1 MVEIPVASTPDMY
14 ALLGCARRAAVALLE
29 VPPTDPQLHQRLA
42 YSLHG
47 PNKLWRSAVEG
58 VVSHDQAA
66 AMVLSELVC
75 WLHERGGQ
83 LEPPPASQTVTALI
97 PEIEDA
103 LFGQGKSG
111 GNGC

>member
-1 MVEIPVASTPDMY
+1 MY

-47 PNKLWRSAVEG
+47 PKKLWRSAVEG

-66 AMVLSELVC
+66 ALVLSELVS
-75 WLHERGGQ
+75 WLRERGGQ
-83 LEPPPASQTVTALI
+83 VEPSPMAQTVTALI

-103 LFGQGKSG
+103 LFGCDKEERIAPSG
-111 GNGC
+111 GNGW